1 LVPFTATL
9 NYEVASSLATAQSQ
23 GYCLFDFTG
32 FSSGD
37 CITGEVAMPREA
49 SYNSTVGFYRVLDV
63 AWSVLAHSIF
73 GTILSPGQAGYA
85 AAAVA
90 NRVSSL
96 DGYKIGNRSSSVVS
110 LDVKCETGMLV
121 PYALVNGSQAYFS
134 YVAANPDGINYF
146 ALIGN
151 NRLGFEDTLVG
162 GDRDFDDLI
171 IEIRPTA
178 CVSI

>member
-1 LVPFTATL
+1 
-9 NYEVASSLATAQSQ
+9 
-23 GYCLFDFTG
+23 LFDDFTG

-37 CITGEVAMPREA
+37 CVTGEDAMACEA
-49 SYNSTVGFYRVLDV
+49 SYISTVGFYRVLDV
-63 AWSVLAHSIF
+63 AGSVLADSIF

-96 DGYKIGNRSSSVVS
+96 DGYQIGNRSSSAVS
-110 LDVKCETGMLV
+110 LDVRGETCMLA
-121 PYALVNGSQAYFS
+121 PYALVNGSQACFS
-134 YVAANPDGINYF
+134 YAAAHPDGINHF

-151 NRLGFEDTLVG
+151 NRLGFEDTLGG

-171 IEIRPTA
+171 IEIAQLSAFPSSHFRFH
-178 CVSI
+178 